1 MGRAPLHTVAEQ
13 AQSFVM
19 HQLGSSL
26 HMISRYVVSNNRSTS
41 CDCIVYCLLT
51 NRKIEL
57 RTNVV
62 EALLRIGD
70 DPNDV
75 PFIAGSDFSWSS
87 SRFLFAVVEGVVQIR
102 ADSASTLFHI
112 TRKAYEEKIPV
123 GASRKSVLA
132 QQQCGVELG
141 P

>member
-13 AQSFVM
+13 AQISVM

-26 HMISRYVVSNNRSTS
+26 HMISRYVLSNNRSTS
-41 CDCIVYCLLT
+41 CDC
-51 NRKIEL
+51 NNEK
-57 RTNVV
+57 
-62 EALLRIGD
+62 
-70 DPNDV
+70 
-75 PFIAGSDFSWSS
+75 S
-87 SRFLFAVVEGVVQIR
+87 
-102 ADSASTLFHI
+102 
-112 TRKAYEEKIPV
+112 YEEKIPV

>member
-13 AQSFVM
+13 AQISVM

-26 HMISRYVVSNNRSTS
+26 HMISRYVLSNNRSTS
-41 CDCIVYCLLT
+41 Y
-51 NRKIEL
+51 NEK
-57 RTNVV
+57 
-62 EALLRIGD
+62 
-70 DPNDV
+70 
-75 PFIAGSDFSWSS
+75 S
-87 SRFLFAVVEGVVQIR
+87 
-102 ADSASTLFHI
+102 
-112 TRKAYEEKIPV
+112 YEEKIPV

>member
-1 MGRAPLHTVAEQ
+1 
-13 AQSFVM
+13 
-19 HQLGSSL
+19 
-26 HMISRYVVSNNRSTS
+26 MISRYVLSNNRSTS
-41 CDCIVYCLLT
+41 CVCIVHSLLT
-51 NRKIEL
+51 NRTIEL

-62 EALLRIGD
+62 EALWRIGD

-75 PFIAGSDFSWSS
+75 PFIAGGDFSWSS
-87 SRFLFAVVEGVVQIR
+87 SRFLLAVVEGVVQIR

-112 TRKAYEEKIPV
+112 TKKAYEKKIPV
-123 GASRKSVLA
+123 GGSRKYVLA